1 MLAPLENGG
10 ARAIF
15 KFILLQN
22 ARAPFTKKLQ
32 FFLERFRRGGV
43 YDLTTTERPK

>member
-1 MLAPLENGG
+1 MVARLENGG

-22 ARAPFTKKLQ
+22 AYAPFTKKLQ
-32 FFLERFRRGGV
+32 FIMERFSRIGV
-43 YDLTTTERPK
+43 L

>member
-22 ARAPFTKKLQ
+22 AHAPFTKKLQ
-32 FFLERFRRGGV
+32 FFWSVSGGAV
-43 YDLTTTERPK
+43 FMI